1 MLSPMDP
8 LMDAFQPWLTC
19 WRLVPDGAAFTTRFD
34 SHLLPVLSEGR
45 PAILKIAAGEE
56 EIRGGELLAWFGGDG
71 AVRVF
76 AREGAAILM
85 ERASGPDSLAGMAR
99 AGRDDEATRILC
111 RCATALHVKRET
123 PLPGSLVPLD
133 IWYRALVRGAAQR
146 GGIFARAL
154 PVANALLAQQTDI
167 VPLHGDFHYENVLD
181 AGPRGWLVIDP
192 KGLVGE
198 RAFEFANLF
207 RNPDAATALAP
218 GRLRA
223 QLEIVCREARLE
235 PRRLLEWIFTYAA
248 LGAVWSIDVG
258 HDDEASAG
266 IAIAELAESE
276 LQK

>member
-1 MLSPMDP
+1 M
-8 LMDAFQPWLTC
+8 
-19 WRLVPDGAAFTTRFD
+19 
-34 SHLLPVLSEGR
+34 
-45 PAILKIAAGEE
+45 
-56 EIRGGELLAWFGGDG
+56 
-71 AVRVF
+71 
-76 AREGAAILM
+76 
-85 ERASGPDSLAGMAR
+85 
-99 AGRDDEATRILC
+99 
-111 RCATALHVKRET
+111 
-123 PLPGSLVPLD
+123 
-133 IWYRALVRGAAQR
+133 RGAAQG

-167 VPLHGDFHYENVLD
+167 VPLHGDFHHENVLD

-192 KGLVGE
+192 KGLIGE

-218 GRLRA
+218 GRLRT
-223 QLEIVCREARLE
+223 QLEIVCREAHLE
-235 PRRLLEWIFTYAA
+235 PRRLLQWIFTYAA